1 MEPRE
6 KDDIS
11 GTETT
16 GHEWDGIK
24 ELNTPLPRWWLW
36 TFYATIVFALGYV
49 IAYPAWP
56 LVNGATP
63 GILGYSSRA
72 ELLKE
77 VDTGRTAQSA
87 QLEKVKSLPL
97 EEIRKDSDLLQFA
110 VAGGRAAFRVNC
122 IQCHGSG
129 AAGSKGYPNLN
140 DDDWLWGGTLDQIH
154 TTLQH
159 GIRYTADPDTR
170 QSPMPAFGADEILKP
185 EQINDV
191 AEHVLRLAGQTFEA
205 EAATRG
211 ITVFTENCVACHG
224 EAGEG
229 KREFGGPRLA
239 DPIALYAAD
248 KATIVAQVTRPRHG
262 VMPAWNTRLDEVTI
276 KQLAIYV
283 HSLGGGEM
291 PVP

>member
-1 MEPRE
+1 MAPRE
-6 KDDIS
+6 IDDIS

-56 LVNGATP
+56 LINGATP
-63 GILGYSSRA
+63 GLLGYSSRA
-72 ELLKE
+72 ELLRE
-77 VDTGRTAQSA
+77 VDTARTAQSA
-87 QLEKVKSLPL
+87 QLEKVKTLPL
-97 EEIRKDSDLLQFA
+97 EEIRKDADLLQFA

-129 AAGSKGYPNLN
+129 AAGGKGYPNLN

-154 TTLQH
+154 ATLLH
-159 GIRYTADPDTR
+159 GIRHTGDPDTR
-170 QSPMPAFGADEILKP
+170 QSPMPAFGADGILKP
-185 EQINDV
+185 EQISDV
-191 AEHVLRLAGQTFEA
+191 AEYALRLSGQTFDS

-211 ITVFTENCVACHG
+211 VTVYTENCVACHG

-229 KREFGGPRLA
+229 MREFGGPRLA
-239 DPIALYAAD
+239 DPIALYVAD
-248 KATIVAQVTRPRHG
+248 KASIVAQITRPRHG

>member
-1 MEPRE
+1 MAPRE
-6 KDDIS
+6 IDDIS

-36 TFYATIVFALGYV
+36 TFYATIVFALGYM

-56 LVNGATP
+56 LINGATP
-63 GILGYSSRA
+63 GLLGYSSRA
-72 ELLKE
+72 ELLRE
-77 VDTGRTAQSA
+77 VDTARTAQSA
-87 QLEKVKSLPL
+87 QLEKVKTLPL

-129 AAGSKGYPNLN
+129 AAGGKGYPNLN

-154 TTLQH
+154 ATLLH
-159 GIRYTADPDTR
+159 GIRHTGDPDTR
-170 QSPMPAFGADEILKP
+170 QSPMPAFGADGILKP
-185 EQINDV
+185 EQISDV
-191 AEHVLRLAGQTFEA
+191 AEYALRLSGQTFDP

-211 ITVFTENCVACHG
+211 VTVYTENCVACHG

-229 KREFGGPRLA
+229 MREFGGPRLA
-239 DPIALYAAD
+239 DPIALYVAD
-248 KATIVAQVTRPRHG
+248 KASIVAQITRPRHG